1 MGCSS
6 YFWKIS
12 ESVAVEEEFL
22 QTPGIPYNVFWDR
35 VQGAVS
41 FVDILNLPVAPL
53 EDGDALEHGC
63 KMPLFSH
70 CTIAGHFT
78 LLLYNFLD
86 GLGQVYS

>member
-22 QTPGIPYNVFWDR
+22 QTPCIPYNVFWDR
-35 VQGAVS
+35 VKGAVS
-41 FVDILNLPVAPL
+41 FVHILNLPVAPL

-63 KMPLFSH
+63 KMPLFS
-70 CTIAGHFT
+70 
-78 LLLYNFLD
+78 YNCGSLHTAAV
-86 GLGQVYS
+86 Q